1 MDNHPHK
8 SRNSFSSCN
17 LPSSLW
23 VLQHHSRVLY
33 ISEVKEQ
40 SCKLGRRK
48 VSCESSQTLNIC
60 ILTELSHLESTKHY
74 EWCGFLSVLVTV
86 DL

>member
-33 ISEVKEQ
+33 ISHVEEQ
-40 SCKLGRRK
+40 NPKYRIK
-48 VSCESSQTLNIC
+48 ISCESSQTLNIC
-60 ILTELSHLESTKHY
+60 FLRKLSHLESFPNPVN
-74 EWCGFLSVLVTV
+74 GVVSSLSL
-86 DL
+86 